1 MVLLG
6 VVTCLLICF
15 ECCSGAW
22 FTMVV
27 ALVLLCLCYDVAM
40 VLLCHCYGF
49 ALVLLFGDGVA
60 LVLLLF

>member
-1 MVLLG
+1 
-6 VVTCLLICF
+6 
-15 ECCSGAW
+15 
-22 FTMVV
+22 MVV

-60 LVLLLF
+60 LVLLWF